1 MVHKDQRRRK
11 YPSDLTDEQ
20 WAIMEPLIP
29 PPKSRQRGGRPRK
42 VDLRAVLNTIR
53 YLHRSGCQWDML
65 PHDLLPKSTVYDY
78 FAQWR
83 DDGTWEKLMQ
93 ALREQTRVE
102 AGREPTPSAV
112 CIDSQSVKTTE
123 IGGPERGYDGGK
135 RVQGRKRH
143 ILVDTLGLL
152 IAVLITSAGLDDGRA
167 APQLLALISAT
178 AFPRLET
185 IFGDN
190 KYHNHD
196 LQAWMAIHRP
206 TWRLEV
212 KTRPEG
218 STGFIPLRQRW
229 VVERT
234 NAWNGRDRRNSKDYE
249 RKPASSTA
257 MIQISS
263 VNLMLNRL
271 SPRSEPVFRYRQKA
285 A

>member
-1 MVHKDQRRRK
+1 MDQKVLNRK
-11 YPSDLTDEQ
+11 QYPSDLTDEQ
-20 WAIMEPLIP
+20 WAIVSAMIP
-29 PPKSRQRGGRPRK
+29 PAKQNPRGGRPRK
-42 VDLRAVLNTIR
+42 VDMREVLNTLF
-53 YLHRSGCQWDML
+53 YLTRSGCQWHML
-65 PHDLLPKSTVYDY
+65 PHDLLPKSTVSDY

-83 DDGTWEKLMQ
+83 DDGTWTRIVQ
-93 ALREQTRVE
+93 TLREQTRVA
-102 AGREPTPSAV
+102 AGREPTPSAM
-112 CIDSQSVKTTE
+112 CIESQSVKTTE

-135 RVQGRKRH
+135 KVKGRKRH

-152 IAVLITSAGLDDGRA
+152 IAVLITGAEMDDGRA

-196 LQAWMAIHRP
+196 LQAWMATHRP

-218 STGFIPLRQRW
+218 SAGFTPLRKRW

-249 RKPASSTA
+249 RKPASSA
-257 MIQISS
+257 VMMQMSNI
-263 VNLMLNRL
+263 NLMINRL
-271 SPRSEPVFRYRQKA
+271 SPRSGPAFRYRQKA